1 MEVATEAKYRGKGM
15 INKVEADR
23 DDRRKKSGCS
33 DDRSGK
39 TEYEL
44 DDLVEG
50 TEKELLLVSFGYK
63 LFWIHWKKRLEK
75 SIAIWKNSS
84 LIMWWRMLLQAR

>member
-1 MEVATEAKYRGKGM
+1 MTEERKVDAQMTEVE
-15 INKVEADR
+15 
-23 DDRRKKSGCS
+23 
-33 DDRSGK
+33 K

-50 TEKELLLVSFGYK
+50 TEKELLLVSFGTSY
-63 LFWIHWKKRLEK
+63 LDTLEKRLEK